1 MKTTLYIL
9 LLISFGFLNA
19 QKVVEKTVLND
30 HISLINIDTE
40 NCYQVTLET
49 GKNEDVIV
57 SANIEGEYKK
67 DLVLEIKEEA
77 ASIFITTGFSPT
89 FSNPNDKLS
98 AHKVISISLHIIVPQ
113 YKNVKLYGKS
123 SNIIAS
129 GNYKNLN
136 ITLLD
141 GYCALQ
147 NITETITAT
156 TQSGNILVK
165 SNNAVVKA
173 ATKYGKIHQDKLA
186 KGNTNFNL
194 SSITGDIHIS
204 KTK

>member
-1 MKTTLYIL
+1 MKLTLYTL
-9 LLISFGFLNA
+9 LLFFINLLSA
-19 QKVVEKTVLND
+19 QKVVEKTVLNN
-30 HISLINIDTE
+30 HISLININTE

-49 GKNEDVIV
+49 SNTEYITA
-57 SANIEGEYKK
+57 SANIDGEYKK
-67 DLVLEIKEEA
+67 DLLLEIKEDA
-77 ASIFITTGFSPT
+77 ASIFITTGFSPLFT
-89 FSNPNDKLS
+89 NPNDKLS

-113 YKNVKLYGKS
+113 YRNVKLYGKS
-123 SNIIAS
+123 SNISAT
-129 GNYKNLN
+129 GNYKNIN

-141 GYCALQ
+141 GYCTLQ
-147 NITETITAT
+147 NIAENIAVT

-165 SNNAVVKA
+165 SNNAVIKA
-173 ATKYGKIHQDKLA
+173 TTKYGKIYQDKLI

>member
-1 MKTTLYIL
+1 MKYTLYIIL
-9 LLISFGFLNA
+9 LFSFGFLNA
-19 QKVVEKTVLND
+19 QKIVEKTVLND

-40 NCYQVTLET
+40 NCYKVTLET
-49 GKNEDVIV
+49 GNTEDVVV

-89 FSNPNDKLS
+89 FTSPNDKLS

-123 SNIIAS
+123 SNITAS

-141 GYCALQ
+141 GYCMLQ
-147 NITETITAT
+147 NISEAITAS
-156 TQSGNILVK
+156 TQSGNIIVK
-165 SNNAVVKA
+165 GNNAIVKA
-173 ATKYGKIHQDKLA
+173 STKYGKIYQDKLPGA
-186 KGNTNFNL
+186 
-194 SSITGDIHIS
+194 DY
-204 KTK
+204 

>member
-1 MKTTLYIL
+1 MKYTLYIIL
-9 LLISFGFLNA
+9 LFSFGFLNA
-19 QKVVEKTVLND
+19 QKIVEKTVLND

-40 NCYQVTLET
+40 NCYKVTLET
-49 GKNEDVIV
+49 GNTEDVVV

-89 FSNPNDKLS
+89 FTSPNDKLS

-123 SNIIAS
+123 SNITAS

-141 GYCALQ
+141 GYCMLQ
-147 NITETITAT
+147 NISEAITAS
-156 TQSGNILVK
+156 TQSGNIIVK
-165 SNNAVVKA
+165 GNNAIVKA
-173 ATKYGKIHQDKLA
+173 STKYGKIYQDKLL
-186 KGNTNFNL
+186 KGNTIFNL